1 MIPAQQVRRPL
12 VGAALSVAAGL
23 AVQQAGSLSPLIGLS
38 LAAGLLALLC
48 LRRSTP
54 ALYLTCALLAAVYG
68 SLDQADPRR
77 TALLQAEVFSE
88 RQIVTGTLTD
98 DPSADAGRSSFR
110 MRTDAVLLDGN
121 WVPDRTLLRIY
132 LNNPQEP
139 AAYGERWQIEGRFSA
154 YPQSRSGTDGSLS
167 ASGAS
172 AQRIRPAELSLT
184 GLCYQLRSRAAA
196 VLSRGIETFPD
207 TEKLLHAL
215 LLGYR
220 QALPQDLHR
229 TFSRTGTLHIF
240 AISGLHVGVTAS
252 ILIAALK
259 IAGVCRLRWGW
270 ILIPSL
276 FAYVL
281 ATGMKP
287 SALRAFTMA
296 SVYFAAPLVGRRP
309 DAPSAI
315 ALAALILLLHHPASI
330 REPGALLS
338 FTVVC
343 GLILVHGWT
352 GRQPFGLRPA
362 GWGAALNRLKGPHP
376 AAAVLRGT
384 GLLML
389 TSLTAWVFSAPIT
402 ARFFHTLAPAALIGN
417 LAVIPL
423 TFMIVLT
430 ACLSLPG
437 GVLFPPASVLF
448 NQANLLFIGLLIRVI
463 DWLAR
468 LPGACLTV
476 YAPSAPATALWYTGL
491 VVLFTGP
498 VRWRKAALLTV
509 LSAGLLWTAEQ
520 KVQLQRS
527 AKAAEPPWINKN
539 KEFFSPRRKGAE
551 GEGRRAVRECRAH
564 GAWGME
570 GET

>member
-1 MIPAQQVRRPL
+1 MIPAQQIRRPL
-12 VGAALSVAAGL
+12 AGAALSVAAGL
-23 AVQQAGSLSPLIGLS
+23 AAQPAAPLPPLIGLS

-54 ALYLTCALLAAVYG
+54 ALYLACALLAAVYG
-68 SLDQADPRR
+68 SLEQADPRR

-88 RQIVTGTLTD
+88 RQVVTGTLTD
-98 DPSADAGRSSFR
+98 DPSAEAGQISFR
-110 MRTDAVLLDGN
+110 MKTDAVLLDGT
-121 WVPDRTLLRIY
+121 WIPDRTLLRVY
-132 LNNPQEP
+132 LKNPQEP

-154 YPQSRSGTDGSLS
+154 YPQSRGGTDGSLT
-167 ASGAS
+167 ASGTA
-172 AQRIRPAELSLT
+172 AQRIRPAGPSLT

-220 QALPQDLHR
+220 QALPKDLNR

-270 ILIPSL
+270 VLIPSL

-296 SVYFAAPLVGRRP
+296 SVYFAAPLAGRRP
-309 DAPSAI
+309 DAPSAV
-315 ALAALILLLHHPASI
+315 ALAALILMLHHPASI

-343 GLILVHGWT
+343 GLILVHGWS
-352 GRQPFGLRPA
+352 GRHLSGLSPA
-362 GWGAALNRLKGPHP
+362 GRGAALSRLKGPHP
-376 AAAVLRGT
+376 AAALLRGT
-384 GLLML
+384 GRLML
-389 TSLTAWVFSAPIT
+389 TSLTAWIFSAPIT

-430 ACLSLPG
+430 ACLSLPA
-437 GVLFPPASVLF
+437 GVLFPPAAVLF
-448 NQANLLFIGLLIRVI
+448 NQANLLFIGLLIGVI

-468 LPGACLTV
+468 MPGACLTV
-476 YAPSAPATALWYTGL
+476 CAPSAPATTLWYTGL
-491 VVLFTGP
+491 IVLFIGP
-498 VRWRKAALLTV
+498 VRWRKAALPAV
-509 LSAGLLWTAEQ
+509 LFAGLLWTAEH
-520 KVQLQRS
+520 QRAS
-527 AKAAEPPWINKN
+527 ARGPSGGSSAC
-539 KEFFSPRRKGAE
+539 
-551 GEGRRAVRECRAH
+551 RESQSRFQADPQSF
-564 GAWGME
+564 
-570 GET
+570 